1 MKALSPPARRTLID
15 GDMNMKVSGQVCNI
29 TINENDADIRKMW
42 RNEEAVTMNI
52 FIVENSMDIRA
63 SLQSVFSDMSK
74 IKVVGQAVNE
84 TGAIESIGALQ
95 PDVVILDL
103 GLQSGSEVGVLE
115 SVKKCHARIKVIV
128 FTHYT
133 DELLYRRALH

>member
-1 MKALSPPARRTLID
+1 
-15 GDMNMKVSGQVCNI
+15 MKVSGQVCNI

-42 RNEEAVTMNI
+42 RNEAVTMNI
-52 FIVENSMDIRA
+52 FIVENSMDKRA